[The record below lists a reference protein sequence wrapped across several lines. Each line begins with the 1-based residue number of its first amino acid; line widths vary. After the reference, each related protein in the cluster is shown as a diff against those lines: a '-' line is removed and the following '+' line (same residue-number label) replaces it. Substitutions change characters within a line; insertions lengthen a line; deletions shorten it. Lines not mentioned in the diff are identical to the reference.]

1 MPDEHNEP
9 RQVVKARTRFDI
21 PAHTR
26 SQASAVLEP
35 ILLEIFGAAFN
46 PPGAREATRKIMPII
61 LDQAA
66 TIGHAWALEIATGQ
80 EVPLLME
87 EDLPPAE

>member
-21 PAHTR
+21 PPHTR

-46 PPGAREATRKIMPII
+46 PP
-61 LDQAA
+61 
-66 TIGHAWALEIATGQ
+66 AWALEIATGQ

-87 EDLPPAE
+87 EDFPPAE